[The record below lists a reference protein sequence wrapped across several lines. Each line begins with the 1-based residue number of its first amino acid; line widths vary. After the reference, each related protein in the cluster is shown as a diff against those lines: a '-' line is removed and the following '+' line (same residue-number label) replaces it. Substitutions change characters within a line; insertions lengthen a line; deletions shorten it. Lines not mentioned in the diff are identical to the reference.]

1 VPRWLVIDRCGVGR
15 VHQSRVRKG
24 EFMKHIEV
32 AQLNPLSE
40 VVVSSI
46 LPIGK

>member
-1 VPRWLVIDRCGVGR
+1 
-15 VHQSRVRKG
+15 
-24 EFMKHIEV
+24 MKHIEV

-46 LPIGK
+46 LPIGKLTY